1 MNIQEIPTK
10 KVEKPRVCAYVRVS
24 TDSDAQE
31 DSFAFQSNYWQ
42 RRFESDES
50 VEYVGLFTDE
60 GIGGGSMKKRDG
72 LKRMIQQV
80 RNGKID
86 RIYTKS
92 VSRFA
97 RNKVEL
103 MEIVREFRDH
113 GVEIVFESEGIK
125 TLDPKCGLIL
135 TVMASL
141 AEEEL
146 ISMSQNQKWAARKR
160 FANGSVE
167 LSRILGYDM
176 VDGKLVINEKEAV
189 IVRRI
194 FELYL
199 QGNSFI
205 SICHILENEG
215 YTPMHGGRWSKST
228 IMGMLRNE
236 KYCGDSLM
244 QKTYSTMKV
253 QKYNYGE
260 LPKYYVQDDHEPIVS
275 REDYQK
281 AQEMMVARSNKY
293 RPMGSPTALYPLS
306 GKLICGECGTS
317 FKRKISAHGTPYASL
332 KWTCRKKDIYGVKE
346 CASHDIKDEVVTRLL
361 IESYNESIDANN
373 EVNGITEQE
382 EKLQKLIASEQEL
395 RQLRAKGYI
404 SESKYREETD
414 SILTKIKEQE
424 TLIKN
429 MRARDMTKGKY
440 TKAETITEQMAEFLV
455 KATVKDWT
463 ITFEFLNGYTTT
475 KHYTNGRAGNVNGK
489 LCKHKA

>member
-24 TDSDAQE
+24 TDSEAQE

-42 RRFESDES
+42 KRFESDES
-50 VEYVGLFTDE
+50 VEYVGLFADE

-72 LKRMIQQV
+72 LKKMFRKV
-80 RNGKID
+80 RNGEID
-86 RIYTKS
+86 IIYTKS

-103 MEIVREFRDH
+103 MEIVREFRDL
-113 GVEIVFESEGIK
+113 GVEIIFESEKIH

-167 LSRILGYDM
+167 LTRILGYDR
-176 VDGKLVINEKEAV
+176 VDGKLIVNQKEAV

-199 QGNSFI
+199 QGKSYVR
-205 SICHILENEG
+205 ICQILEDEG
-215 YTPMHGGRWSKST
+215 YAPMHGGKWCKST
-228 IMGMLRNE
+228 ITGMLRNE
-236 KYCGDSLM
+236 KYCGDSIM
-244 QKTYSTMKV
+244 QKSYSVMNV

-260 LPKYYVQDDHEPIVS
+260 LPKYYIKDDHEPIVS

-281 AQEMMVARSNKY
+281 VQEMMVARSNKF
-293 RPMGSPTALYPLS
+293 RPMGSTRLNYPLS
-306 GKLICGECGTS
+306 GKLICGECGTT
-317 FKRKISAHGTPYASL
+317 FKRKTSASGTTYACI
-332 KWTCRKKDIYGVKE
+332 KWTCRKKDIYGVKN
-346 CASHDIKDEVVTRLL
+346 CPAHDIKDKVVTKLL
-361 IESYNESIDANN
+361 IEAYNESIDANKT
-373 EVNGITEQE
+373 VNGVMEQEEVLRKLIATEQE
-382 EKLQKLIASEQEL
+382 LK
-395 RQLRAKGYI
+395 QLRAKGYI
-404 SESKYREETD
+404 SESKYRAETD
-414 SILTKIKEQE
+414 IILTKIKEQE
-424 TLIKN
+424 TQIKN

-440 TKAETITEQMAEFLV
+440 KKSDELTEQMAEFLV

-463 ITFEFLNGYTTT
+463 ITFEFQNGYKTT
-475 KHYTNGRAGNVNGK
+475 KEYTNGRAGNVNGK

>member
-10 KVEKPRVCAYVRVS
+10 KVEKQRVCAYVRVS

-31 DSFAFQSNYWQ
+31 DSFVFQSNYWQ
-42 RRFESDES
+42 KRFENDES
-50 VEYVGLFTDE
+50 VEYIGLFSDE
-60 GIGGGSMKKRDG
+60 GIGGAFMKKRDG
-72 LKRMIQQV
+72 LKRMFQKV
-80 RNGKID
+80 RNGEID

-103 MEIVREFRDH
+103 MEVVREFRDL
-113 GVEIVFESEGIK
+113 GVEIIFESENIH

-146 ISMSQNQKWAARKR
+146 LSMSQNQKWAARKR

-167 LSRILGYDM
+167 LARILGYDM
-176 VDGKLVINEKEAV
+176 VDGKLVINEKKAV

-199 QGNSFI
+199 QGNSFRT
-205 SICHILENEG
+205 ICHVLENEG

-228 IMGMLRNE
+228 ITGMLRNE
-236 KYCGDSLM
+236 KYCGDSIM
-244 QKTYSTMKV
+244 QKSYSVMKV

-260 LPKYYVQDDHEPIVS
+260 LPKYYIQDDHEPIVS

-281 AQEMMVARSNKY
+281 AQEIMMARGNKY
-293 RPMGSPTALYPLS
+293 RPRGSPTALYPLS

-317 FKRKISAHGTPYASL
+317 FKRKTSAHGTPYMCI
-332 KWTCRKKDIYGVKE
+332 KWTCRKKDVYGVKE
-346 CASHDIKDEVVTRLL
+346 CTSHDIKDEVVTRLL
-361 IESYNESIDANN
+361 IEAYNESLDANN
-373 EVNGITEQE
+373 DVNGITEQE
-382 EKLQKLIASEQEL
+382 EVLRKLIANEQEL

-404 SESKYREETD
+404 SESKCREETD
-414 SILTKIKEQE
+414 KILIKIKEQE

-429 MRARDMTKGKY
+429 LRTRDMVKGKY
-440 TKAETITEQMAEFLV
+440 KKSDELTEQMAEFLV
-455 KATVKDWT
+455 KATIKDWT
-463 ITFEFLNGYTTT
+463 ITFEFQNGYKTT
-475 KHYTNGRAGNVNGK
+475 KEYTNGRAGNVNGK
-489 LCKHKA
+489 LCKH